1 MVDLNSE
8 KIENLVIFAGHD
20 CRHISVPVDG
30 VSNAGVNAAAG
41 DGEGNLTE
49 FGVAPTPGCEVD
61 MDPQKALEGI
71 DTMLEFA
78 IARLITQQTAD
89 NPTE

>member
-1 MVDLNSE
+1 MPFSSE
-8 KIENLVIFAGHD
+8 LPNGWAVRFSASPLRD
-20 CRHISVPVDG
+20 P
-30 VSNAGVNAAAG
+30 
-41 DGEGNLTE
+41 EGNLTE

-78 IARLITQQTAD
+78 IARLITQQTAN